1 MAILRPLSAA
11 LLSAAALVGG
21 CAASGPSATTSTT
34 LSNAPVNS
42 PLGSYLAGR
51 SASLNGDTASAALFY
66 DYALAADPEN
76 QILRLRAFSMHMAE
90 GDWDE
95 ALRLA
100 RLIET
105 QQATSFTA
113 DLLLATDAARRGDYA
128 AARDHLESNDKSNAG
143 ALMRPL
149 LLAWIGVGLDDAA
162 LTDEALATL
171 GQRQSLAAF
180 RSFHAALIEDL
191 RGNPEAAAKAFEE
204 TRASSA
210 GNATRVVTAYASFL
224 ARRGETDKV
233 KTMLGEYLARF
244 PDNPGIE
251 AALAELDETGTIVP
265 MITSIGDGIAEA
277 YYGAAG
283 VLAQDRTADAARIYA
298 RLALFMRPDFDN
310 GIILLGE
317 ILERDE
323 RFADANRA
331 YENVVDASPYRL
343 DARLR
348 IATNLNRMDQVDEAI
363 AELRAATAAPDT
375 DASALV
381 TLADLLRGRERYAE
395 AVAIYDQAI
404 AKVGDISVRH
414 WALLYARGIALER
427 DKQWQRAEDDFLKA
441 LELRPDQ
448 PLVMNYLGYSWV
460 EQGRNLDRARDM
472 IERAVSQRP
481 NDGYIVDSLGWAL
494 YHLGDY
500 EGAVKQLE
508 RAVSL
513 RPEDPVINDHLGDA
527 YWRVGR
533 RLEARFKWRHA
544 LSLKPEAEAIPA
556 IEAKL
561 ESGLGPV
568 RGDRDG

>member
-1 MAILRPLSAA
+1 MAIVRPLSAM

-21 CAASGPSATTSTT
+21 CAASGPGAAPTSNLSAGP
-34 LSNAPVNS
+34 AAS

-51 SASLNGDTASAALFY
+51 SASLNGDTEAAAAYY
-66 DYALAADPEN
+66 DHALAADPDN
-76 QILRLRAFSMHMAE
+76 QLLRLRAFSMQMAE
-90 GDWDE
+90 GNWDR
-95 ALRLA
+95 ALPLA
-100 RLIET
+100 KLIDK
-105 QQATSFTA
+105 QPATSFTA
-113 DLLLATDAARRGDYA
+113 DLLLATDAARRGDFE
-128 AARDHLESNDKSNAG
+128 AARDHLQSDDTGNAG

-149 LLAWIGVGLDDAA
+149 LLAWVGVGLNDAA
-162 LTDEALATL
+162 LTDQALGTL
-171 GQRQSLAAF
+171 GQRESLAAF

-204 TRASSA
+204 TRASAA

-233 KTMLGEYLARF
+233 KAMLEEYLSRF

-251 AALAELDETGTIVP
+251 SALGELEQTGTIVP

-310 GIILLGE
+310 GTILLGE
-317 ILERDE
+317 ILERDD
-323 RFADANRA
+323 RYADANRA
-331 YENVVDASPYRL
+331 YGTVAEASPYRL

-348 IATNLNRMDQVDEAI
+348 IASNLNRMDRVDEAI
-363 AELRAATAAPDT
+363 AELRAATASPDT

-381 TLADLLRGRERYAE
+381 TLADLLRGRERFTE
-395 AVAIYDQAI
+395 AVTVYDQAV
-404 AKVGDISVRH
+404 AKVGTIEARH

-427 DKQWQRAEDDFLKA
+427 DKQWQRAEADFLKA

-472 IERAVSQRP
+472 IERAVAQRP

-494 YHLGDY
+494 FHLGDF

-544 LSLKPEAEAIPA
+544 LSLKPEAAAIPA
-556 IEAKL
+556 IETKL

-568 RGDRDG
+568 SGDRDG